1 MLVRTPEVLCCAKR
15 REKGEGRLQKVANG
29 CRGARGGESDAAGSV
44 LLRANSY
51 LQCSHFL
58 SNILFVVLSKHLKV
72 RIGFGDFW

>member
-1 MLVRTPEVLCCAKR
+1 M
-15 REKGEGRLQKVANG
+15 ANG
-29 CRGARGGESDAAGSV
+29 CRGAPGGESDAAGSV